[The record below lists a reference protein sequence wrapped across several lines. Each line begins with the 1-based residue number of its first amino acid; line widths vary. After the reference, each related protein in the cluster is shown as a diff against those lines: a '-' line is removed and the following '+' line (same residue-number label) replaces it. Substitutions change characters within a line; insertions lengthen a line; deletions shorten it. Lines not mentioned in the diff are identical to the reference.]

1 MRGDISEAACEGE
14 VERLLERLKRDMAG
28 PGSAVPLHKQLRDAI
43 EGAIVDN
50 QLRPGGTL
58 PGERV
63 LAEALSLSRVTVRK
77 AIETLVEEG
86 LVHRRH
92 GARTEVGSRVEKS
105 LSTLTSFSEDML
117 SRGMSPGCIWLSK
130 QITRPSPAEMMALG
144 LSGSQQVVRL
154 KRIRTAD
161 GMPMALETSAVP
173 TRFLPSPDLVA
184 DSLYAAMQR
193 VDAMPQRAI
202 QRMRS
207 RRATA
212 TDAAH
217 LDCAEGEPLLVM
229 ERRCFLADGQIVEF
243 TESRYRG
250 DVYDF
255 VVELER

>member
-1 MRGDISEAACEGE
+1 MVS
-14 VERLLERLKRDMAG
+14 LLEKLKDGMKSSD
-28 PGSAVPLHKQLRDAI
+28 PAVPLHKQLKDAI
-43 EGAIVDN
+43 QGAIVDN
-50 QLRPGGTL
+50 IVRPGGTL
-58 PGERV
+58 PGERTI
-63 LAEALSLSRVTVRK
+63 AEALSLSRVTVRK

-105 LSTLTSFSEDML
+105 LSTLTSFSEDMN
-117 SRGMSPGCIWLSK
+117 SRGMTPGCIWLSK
-130 QITRPSPAEMMALG
+130 QISRPSPAEMMALG
-144 LSGSQQVVRL
+144 LSGNGQVLRL

-161 GMPMALETSAVP
+161 GVPMALETSAVP
-173 TRFLPSPDLVA
+173 TRFLSSPDLVA
-184 DSLYAAMQR
+184 DSLYEAMQR
-193 VDAMPQRAI
+193 VNAMPQRAI

-212 TDAAH
+212 ADAGH
-217 LDCAEGEPLLVM
+217 LHCEVGEPLLVM
-229 ERRCFLADGQIVEF
+229 ERRCFLGDGQIVEF

>member
-1 MRGDISEAACEGE
+1 MAWREGDLDS
-14 VERLLERLKRDMAG
+14 LLEKLKDEMMSSD
-28 PGSAVPLHKQLRDAI
+28 PAVPLHKQLKDAI

-50 QLRPGGTL
+50 HVRAGGTL
-58 PGERV
+58 PGERTI
-63 LAEALSLSRVTVRK
+63 AEALSLSRVTVRK

-86 LVHRRH
+86 WVHRRH

-105 LSTLTSFSEDML
+105 LSTLTSFSEDMT
-117 SRGMSPGCIWLSK
+117 SRGMIPGCIWISK
-130 QITRPSPAEMMALG
+130 QISRPSPAEMMALG
-144 LSGSQQVVRL
+144 LSGNGQVLRL

-161 GMPMALETSAVP
+161 GVPMALEISAVP
-173 TRFLPSPDLVA
+173 TRYLGSPDLVS
-184 DSLYAAMQR
+184 DSLYEAMQR
-193 VDAMPQRAI
+193 VNAMPQRAI

-212 TDAAH
+212 SDAEH
-217 LDCAEGEPLLVM
+217 LQCDVGEPLLVM